1 MGKAVISN
9 RYDFE
14 GKAFK
19 KNSLYFKSLPED
31 EVEYDPK
38 DMSIKK
44 ILNRPGNITI
54 SKVTNK
60 ELTLPLLSSTF
71 RIHTE
76 YPDGNYLIDIPS
88 MNLTLINGLYDAI
101 SNIYLKTGISG
112 MYPLER
118 SSQTHFTKGFQ
129 ILNHLDTFNVD
140 PKESTDF
147 DDAISFECSGDNVT
161 AIYIH
166 IVDFDYYVSPG
177 SLEDVRAYGLGM
189 TLYNPEGVI
198 RATGRVDEYSL
209 KKGVPRRVITV
220 EFSIIN
226 NKISAYEIYRSE
238 ITIKKRYDYESY
250 VPHPA
255 LLKFVRDNMREEVLS
270 IPSVK
275 MVVEKGRVKDHSIE
289 WSSDI
294 NHRIVE
300 TLMIMTNVA
309 VTNHLESRNL
319 KYPSRYHPKS
329 RFSAEVCEHIHPV
342 VKSYIELKN
351 YSRACYSVDLSGHT
365 GLNLDR
371 YTHFTSPLRR
381 YPDVMVHRI
390 LAGYSYPEMDH
401 MMEYFNKREKL
412 ITELSFY
419 YSNEMKK
426 TIISVNRTRYIVK
439 ISQSGICVLDPDIML
454 EEYIHV
460 SNIKPHSKYRLE
472 ADSLKGED
480 VEYGLG
486 DFYQPG

>member
-1 MGKAVISN
+1 MRKGIISQ

-14 GKAFK
+14 GKTFK
-19 KNSLYFKSLPED
+19 KNSMYFKSLPGD
-31 EVEYDPK
+31 EVEYDPE
-38 DMSIKK
+38 DMTIKR
-44 ILNRPGNITI
+44 ILNRSKNTTIAKIT
-54 SKVTNK
+54 NR

-71 RIHTE
+71 KIHSDNL
-76 YPDGNYLIDIPS
+76 DGDYMIDLPN
-88 MNLTLINGLYDAI
+88 MNIVKADGLYDAI
-101 SNIYLKTGISG
+101 SKIYLKTGVSG

-118 SSQTHFTKGFQ
+118 SSQNHFTKGFQ
-129 ILNHLDTFNVD
+129 NLNHLDTFNVD

-161 AIYIH
+161 VIYIH

-177 SLEDVRAYGLGM
+177 SLEDVRAYGFGM
-189 TLYNPEGVI
+189 TFYNPEGVI
-198 RATGRVDEYSL
+198 HATSHVDDYSL

-220 EFSIIN
+220 EFSMIN
-226 NKISAYEIYRSE
+226 NKISAYEIYKSE

-275 MVVEKGRVKDHSIE
+275 MVVENGRVKDHSLE

-309 VTNHLESRNL
+309 VANHLESRNL
-319 KYPSRYHPKS
+319 KYPSRHHPKS

-351 YSRACYSVDLSGHT
+351 YSRACYSVVLTGHT

-390 LAGYSYPEMDH
+390 LAGYSYPEMIRMMDH
-401 MMEYFNKREKL
+401 LNQREK
-412 ITELSFY
+412 IINDLSFY

-426 TIISVNRTRYIVK
+426 TITSVDKNRYIVK
-439 ISQSGICVLDPDIML
+439 ISGAGICVFDPEIML

-472 ADSLKGED
+472 EGRLKGED

-486 DFYQPG
+486 DFYKTG